1 MKTWLAN
8 ISRLQKIKDVLSN
21 MGKPEVYVEP
31 SRKSTMELFCK
42 ISQRVKAKWVIVHV
56 QLGYKYASI
65 SGHKNNFGF
74 ADPSPYINKKP
85 RCNFLWHHC
94 VMSQ

>member
-1 MKTWLAN
+1 MKTRLAN

-42 ISQRVKAKWVIVHV
+42 ISQRVKAK
-56 QLGYKYASI
+56 
-65 SGHKNNFGF
+65 
-74 ADPSPYINKKP
+74 
-85 RCNFLWHHC
+85 
-94 VMSQ
+94 